1 MIWYDV
7 VVCHGYARTWL
18 AGSQGGWL
26 VCPAGAVHDHF
37 IWSEEDELGRGS
49 FGRVFRGKSCYDSK
63 KFVAIKQMAR
73 SSIGDVDQLWS
84 EINILADLDHP
95 NILRFLE
102 AYEDRC
108 SFYIVTYL
116 QYARE

>member
-1 MIWYDV
+1 MDMP
-7 VVCHGYARTWL
+7 GL
-18 AGSQGGWL
+18 DSQGGGL